1 MNKRMIA
8 TALASIFAYPQTEA
22 TETGTTGGT
31 APSPSTPPPAEN
43 VEKAP
48 SQPAPNKPKPAAK
61 KAKTAKPAKKA
72 KAKKPSGASGKNKGV
87 TGPAVLKTYAPNY
100 VKGGKNGEAKTA
112 GGNKTVDC
120 GDKLSD
126 QLRGLDLEAVY
137 DKAVTVL
144 NKALEG
150 DEKPHTKNSLKAKYG
165 KLNVG
170 MQRMNL
176 GNRMRAILFPR
187 AGK

>member
-8 TALASIFAYPQTEA
+8 TALASVFAYPQTEA

-31 APSPSTPPPAEN
+31 ATPTPSAPPPAE
-43 VEKAP
+43 VTP
-48 SQPAPNKPKPAAK
+48 QPALNKPKAK
-61 KAKTAKPAKKA
+61 KAKAAKPAKKA
-72 KAKKPSGASGKNKGV
+72 KAKKASGASGKNKGL
-87 TGPAVLKTYAPNY
+87 TGPAVLKTYAPKY
-100 VKGGKNGEAKTA
+100 VKGGKNGEAKTT

-120 GDKLSD
+120 GDKLAD

-137 DKAVTVL
+137 DKAVVVL
-144 NKALEG
+144 NKALEEG
-150 DEKPHTKNSLKAKYG
+150 EKAHTKASLKAKYG

-176 GNRMRAILFPR
+176 GNRMRAILFP
-187 AGK
+187 KK